1 MISTPIFPP
10 EIISTSVYVMTIAL
24 WSVGTI
30 YVVNTYIKQNISWH
44 IYAFVLVSKH
54 RLPVLPHESTVPTI
68 EQKQRH
74 LSRQQS

>member
-30 YVVNTYIKQNISWH
+30 YVVNTYIKQN
-44 IYAFVLVSKH
+44 FVAYICICIGIK
-54 RLPVLPHESTVPTI
+54 T
-68 EQKQRH
+68 
-74 LSRQQS
+74 